1 MNIWMKL
8 ILLLSCMLGAVG
20 IFQNK
25 NDGTTLSND
34 TASDALVLEIED
46 NFLLFDHELK
56 DSVAPAKIMLE
67 KLLGSATPFSET
79 SNQDIAKKLNYI
91 VFNHCS
97 SSKPKTGLVDINEL
111 FEVCKTSCGGYAYV
125 LRGLLA
131 ANNINS
137 RYVNLYNLPNQGNHT
152 VVEAEIEPGIWA
164 LFDPT
169 FGSFFTEESQADN
182 RPLSLE
188 EIRFLFTSE
197 NINEHVL
204 TAKKNTA
211 VSIKKDTRYLYERS
225 SFPHRFMKVNNYL
238 AAESISPVGLGM
250 SIPLVLELDVA
261 SGRATAGI
269 LEETN
274 IQEGQTKFLKW
285 SNDTINNEN
294 PADDTSYLFHIV
306 GNYDPYFKSL
316 NVIRLINLQI
326 GATYEIEFHGV
337 SPAQE
342 RIQIIDIGRDLQLNQ
357 IEPEEVGSGQML
369 LKRKFRALASHGEI
383 IFSVIEQN
391 KSRVYLF
398 GISVLNTK
406 LRKE

>member
-1 MNIWMKL
+1 
-8 ILLLSCMLGAVG
+8 
-20 IFQNK
+20 
-25 NDGTTLSND
+25 
-34 TASDALVLEIED
+34 
-46 NFLLFDHELK
+46 
-56 DSVAPAKIMLE
+56 
-67 KLLGSATPFSET
+67 
-79 SNQDIAKKLNYI
+79 
-91 VFNHCS
+91 
-97 SSKPKTGLVDINEL
+97 
-111 FEVCKTSCGGYAYV
+111 
-125 LRGLLA
+125 
-131 ANNINS
+131 
-137 RYVNLYNLPNQGNHT
+137 
-152 VVEAEIEPGIWA
+152 
-164 LFDPT
+164 
-169 FGSFFTEESQADN
+169 
-182 RPLSLE
+182 
-188 EIRFLFTSE
+188 
-197 NINEHVL
+197 
-204 TAKKNTA
+204 
-211 VSIKKDTRYLYERS
+211 
-225 SFPHRFMKVNNYL
+225 MKVNNYL

-306 GNYDPYFKSL
+306 GNYEPYFKSL